1 MIESIRQK
9 LFEEYDEALQTYA
22 HYHRGL
28 GVGLVELTDEQAKDL
43 TDLRMALTDKLLNL
57 IQYEK
62 NQNGKHLEAA
72 ALILAAKMTSSPYPA
87 TDKDCD
93 AAVAFV
99 EELEL
104 AFIRRSNIAREVL

>member
-72 ALILAAKMTSSPYPA
+72 AILLGSVMQRRSTNI
-87 TDKDCD
+87 TQDCD
-93 AAVAFV
+93 AAVDLV
-99 EELEL
+99 SELEL
-104 AFIRRSNIAREVL
+104 AFLRKSNKSRGLL